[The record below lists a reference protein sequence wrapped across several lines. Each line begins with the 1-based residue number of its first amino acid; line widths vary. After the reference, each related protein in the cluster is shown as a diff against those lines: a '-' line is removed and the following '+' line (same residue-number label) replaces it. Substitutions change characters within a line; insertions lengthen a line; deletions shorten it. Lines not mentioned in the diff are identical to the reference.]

1 MVYCKWSI
9 QSSLSHHKNISNRN
23 WKQKLIFESVEYNFK
38 KSLKNFQENEMNKW
52 NFFPQDMVNKYKV
65 KKKTMEEGVLFYY
78 TIALLRIL
86 ETMHACDVIHGDIK
100 PDNFLVLD
108 R

>member
-1 MVYCKWSI
+1 MSYCKPNKIIGCWLVTKFVFEI
-9 QSSLSHHKNISNRN
+9 FSL
-23 WKQKLIFESVEYNFK
+23 
-38 KSLKNFQENEMNKW
+38 
-52 NFFPQDMVNKYKV
+52 QDMVNKYKM
-65 KKKTMEEGVLFYY
+65 KKKSMEEGVLFYY

>member
-1 MVYCKWSI
+1 
-9 QSSLSHHKNISNRN
+9 
-23 WKQKLIFESVEYNFK
+23 
-38 KSLKNFQENEMNKW
+38 
-52 NFFPQDMVNKYKV
+52 MVNKYKGKNTV
-65 KKKTMEEGVLFYY
+65 MEEGVLFYY

-86 ETMHACDVIHGDIK
+86 ETLHACGIIHGDIK

>member
-1 MVYCKWSI
+1 
-9 QSSLSHHKNISNRN
+9 
-23 WKQKLIFESVEYNFK
+23 
-38 KSLKNFQENEMNKW
+38 
-52 NFFPQDMVNKYKV
+52 MVNKYKV
-65 KKKTMEEGVLFYY
+65 KNKTMEEGVVFYY

-86 ETMHACDVIHGDIK
+86 ETLHACDVIHGDIK

>member
-1 MVYCKWSI
+1 MHVLTAGFAVIKVMET
-9 QSSLSHHKNISNRN
+9 LFHPAMFHKSHIWNIF
-23 WKQKLIFESVEYNFK
+23 L
-38 KSLKNFQENEMNKW
+38 
-52 NFFPQDMVNKYKV
+52 QDMINKYKM
-65 KKKTMEEGVLFYY
+65 KNKTMEEGVLCNY

-86 ETMHACDVIHGDIK
+86 ETLHACDIIHGDIK

>member
-1 MVYCKWSI
+1 M
-9 QSSLSHHKNISNRN
+9 HHDGCENLFASNKTN
-23 WKQKLIFESVEYNFK
+23 VVKFL
-38 KSLKNFQENEMNKW
+38 
-52 NFFPQDMVNKYKV
+52 PQDMVNNYKSN
-65 KKKTMEEGVLFYY
+65 KKKMEEGVIFFY

-86 ETMHACDVIHGDIK
+86 ETLHYCDIIHGDIK

>member
-1 MVYCKWSI
+1 MI
-9 QSSLSHHKNISNRN
+9 
-23 WKQKLIFESVEYNFK
+23 
-38 KSLKNFQENEMNKW
+38 
-52 NFFPQDMVNKYKV
+52 NKYKM
-65 KKKTMEEGVLFYY
+65 KNKTMEEGVLCNY

-86 ETMHACDVIHGDIK
+86 ETLQACDIIHGDIK

>member
-1 MVYCKWSI
+1 
-9 QSSLSHHKNISNRN
+9 
-23 WKQKLIFESVEYNFK
+23 
-38 KSLKNFQENEMNKW
+38 
-52 NFFPQDMVNKYKV
+52 MVNKYKLN
-65 KKKTMEEGVLFYY
+65 KKNMAEGVVFFY

-86 ETMHACDVIHGDIK
+86 ETLHSCGIIHGDVK

>member
-1 MVYCKWSI
+1 
-9 QSSLSHHKNISNRN
+9 
-23 WKQKLIFESVEYNFK
+23 
-38 KSLKNFQENEMNKW
+38 
-52 NFFPQDMVNKYKV
+52 MVNKYKT
-65 KKKTMEEGVLFYY
+65 KNKNMEEGVVFYY

-86 ETMHACDVIHGDIK
+86 ETLHACNVIHGDIK

>member
-1 MVYCKWSI
+1 
-9 QSSLSHHKNISNRN
+9 
-23 WKQKLIFESVEYNFK
+23 
-38 KSLKNFQENEMNKW
+38 
-52 NFFPQDMVNKYKV
+52 MVNNYKSN
-65 KKKTMEEGVLFYY
+65 KKKIEEGVIFFY

-86 ETMHACDVIHGDIK
+86 ETLHYCDIIHGDIK